1 MLQCIAHSL
10 TVNSKH
16 KVIPVDSLLQLRQ
29 RLDHLPPKSPER
41 VTQVAAVAGLYNISI
56 TTVYRA
62 LQAFRKPHAAHR
74 ADHGKPRL
82 LPQAELE
89 HYCELIAA
97 LKLRTTNKQG
107 HHLSTKR
114 AIQLLEDYGVETVQ
128 GLVKAPKGLL
138 HRATIN
144 RYLSLLRLNQPR
156 LLREPPAVRFQ
167 AEQSNDCWQFD
178 MSPSDLKHIDKP
190 LWIDSTKGE
199 PTLMLFS
206 VVDDRSGVCYLEY
219 QCVYGEDAESA
230 LRFLFNAMAAKADS
244 VFPFQGR
251 PKMIYLDNGPVAKSL
266 VFQNVMQ
273 ALDIEWQTHIPAGKD
288 GTRNTARS
296 KGKVERPFRT
306 VKEAHET
313 LYHFHKPETEKQAND
328 WLMRYLLS
336 YNDQNHRSEKH
347 SRLMDW
353 QTHLPTDGLRE
364 MCTWE
369 QFCRFAREPESRK
382 VGVDARITVAGT
394 VYEVEP
400 DMAGE
405 SVVLLWGLFDE
416 QMYVEFDGEKFG
428 PYYPVSG
435 PIPLHRYRAFKRGK
449 AEERADRIRTLANQL
464 GLPISAL
471 SGEDIRLEPS
481 FGAVDIPK
489 QPFNVQILEYQ
500 FPNAIA
506 AKLAI
511 ADDLAKPLAKLSV
524 SDRAFIDQVLTETL
538 TRSVVLSRVRCYFRE
553 QKTGDEYAG

>member
-1 MLQCIAHSL
+1 MDGRR
-10 TVNSKH
+10 

-29 RLDHLPPKSPER
+29 RLDCLPPKSPER
-41 VTQVAAVAGLYNISI
+41 AIQIAAVAKLYGIST

-62 LQAFRKPHAAHR
+62 LYAFWKPHSAHR

-82 LPQAELE
+82 LPQSELE
-89 HYCELIAA
+89 RYCELIAA
-97 LKLRTTNKQG
+97 LKLRTTNKKG
-107 HHLSTKR
+107 RHLSTGR
-114 AIQLLEDYGVETVQ
+114 AIELMEDYGVETAQ

-138 HRATIN
+138 RRPTVN
-144 RYLSLLRLNQPR
+144 RYLLLLRLDQPR

-167 AEQSNDCWQFD
+167 AEYSNDCWQFD

-190 LWIDSTKGE
+190 AWIDPKKGE

-206 VVDDRSGVCYLEY
+206 VVDDRSGVCYQEY

-230 LRFLFNAMAAKADS
+230 LRFLFNAMAAKADAA
-244 VFPFQGR
+244 FPFQGR
-251 PKMIYLDNGPVAKSL
+251 PKMIYLDNGPVAKSR

-288 GTRNTARS
+288 GTRTTARS

-306 VKEAHET
+306 VKETHET
-313 LYHFHKPETEKQAND
+313 LYHFHKPETEKQANE
-328 WLMRYLLS
+328 WLIRYLLR
-336 YNDQNHRSEKH
+336 YNDQEHRSEKH
-347 SRLMDW
+347 SRLEDW
-353 QTHLPTDGLRE
+353 LKNLPSDGLRD

-369 QFCRFAREPESRK
+369 HFCRFAREPERRK
-382 VGVDARITVAGT
+382 VGIDARINISGT
-394 VYEVEP
+394 AYEVEP

-405 SVVLLWGLFDE
+405 TVVLLWGLFDDE
-416 QMYVEFDGEKFG
+416 MYVEFDGIKFG

-449 AEERADRIRTLANQL
+449 TGERADRIRALANQL

-471 SGEDIRLEPS
+471 SGDDVRLIPS
-481 FGAVDIPK
+481 AAIDLPK
-489 QPFNVQILEYQ
+489 QPFDTQILEYQ
-500 FPNAIA
+500 FPNMIA

-511 ADDLAKPLAKLSV
+511 ADDLAIPLAKLSAA
-524 SDRAFIDQVLTETL
+524 DRAFIEQILNDTL
-538 TRSVVLSRVRCYFRE
+538 TRSIVLARMRSYFRE
-553 QKTGDEYAG
+553 KKTGEEHAG